1 MILISEQAHISLK
14 HTASFLS
21 EHFQGPCCQGDSMLP
36 MAVDCCQF
44 LPSPVL
50 GPKLALLRTGG
61 PWESTS
67 VTMSKTLRWL
77 EKARSMYDLSLPG
90 RPHWAVLRWAAP
102 VVLSRVR
109 PARL

>member
-1 MILISEQAHISLK
+1 
-14 HTASFLS
+14 
-21 EHFQGPCCQGDSMLP
+21 MLP
-36 MAVDCCQF
+36 MAVDCCQL

-50 GPKLALLRTGG
+50 GPKLAPLRTGG

-77 EKARSMYDLSLPG
+77 EKAFYMYDLSLPG